1 MSTDKEIRQFI
12 RDNMPQIKGNER
24 FMAELVRQIELL
36 PVPASLSGKTEEEIR
51 TAMDLISAAA
61 RKIKRRNRI
70 KAVSAAAVSA
80 CLLGVLLAAY
90 YFLPGVRP
98 FVQQHF
104 ALVALCAVAAV
115 AALLAISFAAACRLY
130 GKREFS

>member
-24 FMAELVRQIELL
+24 FMSELVRQIELL

-61 RKIKRRNRI
+61 RKIKHRNRI

-104 ALVALCAVAAV
+104 VYVFAGFAAVVLAVALLSLRHDRV
-115 AALLAISFAAACRLY
+115 
-130 GKREFS
+130 

>member
-36 PVPASLSGKTEEEIR
+36 PVPASLSGKTDEEIR

-70 KAVSAAAVSA
+70 KAVSAAAVSSG
-80 CLLGVLLAAY
+80 LNIIDSRSY
-90 YFLPGVRP
+90 QRISP
-98 FVQQHF
+98 VQ
-104 ALVALCAVAAV
+104 ADCPKASL
-115 AALLAISFAAACRLY
+115 
-130 GKREFS
+130 

>member
-36 PVPASLSGKTEEEIR
+36 PVPASLSGKTDEEIR

-98 FVQQHF
+98 FVQQLFVYVF
-104 ALVALCAVAAV
+104 AGFAAVVLAVALLSLRHDRV
-115 AALLAISFAAACRLY
+115 
-130 GKREFS
+130 